1 MTFCLWERAGPA
13 LESSG
18 EQSPSVIP
26 QVWEMLTQERGRICA
41 QRKVKDGEFLE
52 PARGEKQLH
61 TKVNHQKTETQYVVA
76 VVEGPN

>member
-1 MTFCLWERAGPA
+1 
-13 LESSG
+13 
-18 EQSPSVIP
+18 
-26 QVWEMLTQERGRICA
+26 MLTQERGRICA
-41 QRKVKDGEFLE
+41 QRKVKDAEFLE